1 MAEGR
6 HDGGHPGGDDMTQ
19 ICIKVIGANAAKARV
34 SGPLTTGM
42 VGAVARF
49 SFDGVWKDLVK
60 VAVFRGSGVTRDVL
74 EWDGDAVRIPAEV
87 LAAEGR
93 LFVGVEGR
101 NGDGSVVIPTVWV
114 ECGVVVCGANASG
127 DVSTDPDLPVWAQIQ
142 SQIGPLEEL
151 QTKDKASLVAAI
163 NEVLRSGGGSV
174 DEDAVE
180 RIVEAYLAEH
190 PPEGGIHVGPEPP
203 TDGSGLWADTDEDLS
218 VGEDAVPAPPKAE
231 VGQYLR
237 VTEVGADGKIVATDT
252 VGTDTS
258 FSVSGAPADA
268 LVTGNNI
275 KNIGKTLN
283 AIEKASRYMT
293 TSEWA
298 LSIDSVGMTVTVPAG
313 MLACA
318 NWCIPV
324 AEQTVA
330 IVQDDPTT
338 LVVYDSSAD
347 AVRSVRFTDYTGKT
361 MYVIA
366 VITRDRYAEPNA
378 NYVQGSYMVDGVL
391 VGGRETGD
399 YIPTPS
405 TAQVGQTIVV
415 KEVDGDGKPVS
426 WECVDVAGG
435 SSDRWTK
442 LGDVTVQ
449 DTYEIVPL
457 SFTAGIV
464 TVDTT
469 TEVYGWMSS
478 QGAVRCVVH
487 PNDLTSK
494 TKPVLGILKVLD
506 ADAGTF
512 EFFDR
517 DNVKQA
523 TAAYDPAVYKIS
535 LANVASVSMEDIDI
549 YSRYKMRMT
558 TPVLT
563 THGVRPFFMST
574 MSCVGMS
581 ACAVTTASG
590 GGIFEVETMRY
601 PADPNYMYKH
611 SKLSYGQ
618 WYGGG
623 YSSETQAFEVVEAGG
638 GKTQPPA
645 SGTVAFNVSNMVFV
659 NGTRFELWGANDDQ
673 NR

>member
-1 MAEGR
+1 
-6 HDGGHPGGDDMTQ
+6 
-19 ICIKVIGANAAKARV
+19 
-34 SGPLTTGM
+34 
-42 VGAVARF
+42 
-49 SFDGVWKDLVK
+49 
-60 VAVFRGSGVTRDVL
+60 
-74 EWDGDAVRIPAEV
+74 
-87 LAAEGR
+87 
-93 LFVGVEGR
+93 
-101 NGDGSVVIPTVWV
+101 
-114 ECGVVVCGANASG
+114 
-127 DVSTDPDLPVWAQIQ
+127 
-142 SQIGPLEEL
+142 
-151 QTKDKASLVAAI
+151 
-163 NEVLRSGGGSV
+163 V

-180 RIVEAYLAEH
+180 RIVEAYLEEH

-347 AVRSVRFTDYTGKT
+347 AVRSVRCTDYTGKT

-415 KEVDGDGKPVS
+415 KEVDGNGKPVS
-426 WECVDVAGG
+426 WECADVASGVDAVAEEMRLYLDTTITEDVTGLSYVLDSGGLPKPERRLLILLDTAASSSDTNYMPVTIKTGGG
-435 SSDRWTK
+435 SAN
-442 LGDVTVQ
+442 Q
-449 DTYEIVPL
+449 DGAIKFYPPALPRKTAARGMYEIERINEKDVAVSISSGDPTNENKGVVSATGY
-457 SFTAGIV
+457 SFTKMYITPVTSYGIQL
-464 TVDTT
+464 TD
-469 TEVYGWMSS
+469 SFHS
-478 QGAVRCVVH
+478 VH
-487 PNDLTSK
+487 ISTY
-494 TKPVLGILKVLD
+494 
-506 ADAGTF
+506 GTF
-512 EFFDR
+512 
-517 DNVKQA
+517 
-523 TAAYDPAVYKIS
+523 
-535 LANVASVSMEDIDI
+535 VA
-549 YSRYKMRMT
+549 
-558 TPVLT
+558 
-563 THGVRPFFMST
+563 
-574 MSCVGMS
+574 
-581 ACAVTTASG
+581 
-590 GGIFEVETMRY
+590 
-601 PADPNYMYKH
+601 
-611 SKLSYGQ
+611 
-618 WYGGG
+618 
-623 YSSETQAFEVVEAGG
+623 
-638 GKTQPPA
+638 
-645 SGTVAFNVSNMVFV
+645 
-659 NGTRFELWGANDDQ
+659 GTRFRIMGV
-673 NR
+673 